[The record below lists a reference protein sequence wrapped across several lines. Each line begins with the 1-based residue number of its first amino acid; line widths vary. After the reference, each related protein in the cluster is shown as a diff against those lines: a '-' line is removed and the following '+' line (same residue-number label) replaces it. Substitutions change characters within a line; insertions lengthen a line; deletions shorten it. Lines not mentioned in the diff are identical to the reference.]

1 MWCSNA
7 GSAEKYSRCVRIAQ
21 DFLDEIVAHARE
33 EAPNECCGL
42 IAGADGRATRVH
54 RARNEFSSPM
64 RFNVHPQDLIRITT
78 EIEDSGEELAGIY
91 HSHPR
96 SEAYPSQTDINL
108 AANWPDPLW
117 LICSLASS
125 EPVVRAFSISEGQVE
140 EVELDVR

>member
-21 DFLDEIVAHARE
+21 DFLDEIVAHARD

-78 EIEDSGEELAGIY
+78 EIEDSGAELAGIY

-117 LICSLASS
+117 LICSLAGSA
-125 EPVVRAFSISEGQVE
+125 PIVRAFSIRDGEVE
-140 EVELDVR
+140 EVELDVG